1 MFAILTNQIW
11 VGVPQMH
18 LCVME
23 TKEWNNQKIGN
34 GEKSVAGCQNN
45 HFYIVDCNE
54 RFWHETKSQSN

>member
-1 MFAILTNQIW
+1 MFAI
-11 VGVPQMH
+11 GVPQMH

-54 RFWHETKSQSN
+54 HFWHETKSQNN